1 MRMMKSRSNI
11 IVALILIGLASS
23 LAFGQGGAQSGPG
36 QQTTKGAVIKGKAP
50 VNKEVLKVK
59 LPRAEEATLKNG
71 LQVILLPAHKVP
83 TFNMQLVVLSGGLA
97 DKPDYR
103 GLASFTASLLR
114 EGTKTR
120 SSKDIAEQVD
130 ALGAT
135 LTANSGLSTM
145 TSVINASG
153 LVENLDQT
161 LDLFADVI
169 RNPTF
174 PQSEVDKYK
183 TRTLAQLQIQ
193 RSIPQF
199 LAAEQFNKA
208 IYGTN
213 HPASLIAPPAE
224 SIKKLTSKD
233 LADFHAMYYR
243 PNNAILAIVGDVTMK
258 EIMPKLEK
266 VFGDWEKGDV
276 PAVTIPQAPAQAE
289 SRIYLIDRP
298 GSVQTVLQLGT
309 LGIERTSPDYCA
321 VLLADRV
328 LGGGPSGRLFMNLRE
343 DKGYT
348 YGAYTNLDARRTAGT
363 FRATAEVRTP
373 VTGPSLKEFFY
384 ELERIG
390 NEPVSQK
397 EIADAKSYLTGVF
410 PIRLETQEGLSDQ
423 LVQNRMLNLPNDY
436 LETYRDQI
444 QAVTVEDIQRVARTY
459 IKPDEAAV
467 IVIGDGA
474 LVTEQIEPYAD
485 DVKVYNTSGQA
496 TLKLQN
502 SPELPFTGKKE

>member
-1 MRMMKSRSNI
+1 MMKTRSNI
-11 IVALILIGLASS
+11 IVALILIVLVSS
-23 LAFGQGGAQSGPG
+23 LAFGQGGPPQTGPG

-71 LQVILLPAHKVP
+71 LQVILLPSHKVP
-83 TFNMQLVVLSGGLA
+83 TFNMQLVVLSGGLS

-103 GLASFTASLLR
+103 GLSSFTASLLR
-114 EGTKTR
+114 EGTTKR

-135 LTANSGLSTM
+135 LTANSGLSSI
-145 TSVINASG
+145 TSVINTSG

-174 PQSEVDKYK
+174 PQAEVEKYK
-183 TRTLAQLQIQ
+183 TRTLAQLQFQ

-199 LAAEQFNKA
+199 LAAEQFQKA
-208 IYGTN
+208 IYGTS
-213 HPASLIAPPAE
+213 HPASLVAPPAE
-224 SIKKLTSKD
+224 SLKKLSTKD
-233 LADFHAMYYR
+233 LADFHATYYR

-266 VFGDWEKGDV
+266 AFGDWQKGDV
-276 PAVTIPQAPAQAE
+276 PTVTIPQAPAQSE

-309 LGIERTSPDYCA
+309 LGIERTSPDYFG

-348 YGAYTNLDARRTAGT
+348 YGAYSNFGGSKFKGT
-363 FRATAEVRTP
+363 WVSSSEVRTDVTEGAMKEFMYELNRLRTDVVPADELDNAKRAITGSFALSLEQPQSLLQNIITQKLYNLPADYWDTYPQKVAAITPADVQKAAQKYLDMSHLQVVAVGDAAKAREILAKYGKVELYDAEGKP
-373 VTGPSLKEFFY
+373 VTPSENNK
-384 ELERIG
+384 
-390 NEPVSQK
+390 
-397 EIADAKSYLTGVF
+397 
-410 PIRLETQEGLSDQ
+410 
-423 LVQNRMLNLPNDY
+423 
-436 LETYRDQI
+436 
-444 QAVTVEDIQRVARTY
+444 
-459 IKPDEAAV
+459 
-467 IVIGDGA
+467 
-474 LVTEQIEPYAD
+474 
-485 DVKVYNTSGQA
+485 
-496 TLKLQN
+496 
-502 SPELPFTGKKE
+502 